1 MRPRMSALAAACA
14 LLGLTLAII
23 TVARL
28 TQPTPSAAR
37 APRHPRA
44 AMCRG
49 GMWCIKHV
57 VFIIKEN
64 HTYDNIF
71 GRFPGADGARYAV
84 AGAHLVSM
92 ARMPDHLANDIQHDG
107 NSAGVAINAG
117 HMNLFY
123 SLPGAQQRGVNYAD
137 ASYDRS
143 SIANYWKYAQTYT
156 LADRFF
162 STIRGPSF
170 PNHLATIAAQSGGA
184 VDNPGGVNLPTTPRT
199 WGCDSAS
206 SFRVTVR
213 TAVNSL
219 DQQRPCFDFPTLV
232 DEANRHHV
240 SWRYYAPQR
249 GHLGYVWDALDAV
262 KHIRY
267 GADWARA
274 DVPQQRFARDVLRGR
289 LAAVSWVVP
298 DVSHSEHPP
307 ASECMGENWTV
318 HQINAVMRSPAWSSS
333 AIVLTWDD
341 FGGFYDHVPPPRR
354 GILGFGPRVPAII
367 ISPYAR
373 PHTIDAHTYDFSSV
387 VHFIED
393 VFRLGHL
400 SGFDRTA
407 GDLQHAFNFQQ
418 PPRAPMVLKERRCSP
433 YHMHWPP

>member
-1 MRPRMSALAAACA
+1 MRPLSALAAVCG

-23 TVARL
+23 TVVRL
-28 TQPTPSAAR
+28 AQPILPP
-37 APRHPRA
+37 APRRSTTV
-44 AMCRG
+44 CRG
-49 GMWCIKHV
+49 GAWCIKHV

-64 HTYDNIF
+64 HTYDNLF
-71 GRFPGADGARYAV
+71 GRFPGADGASYAAAGTRYV
-84 AGAHLVSM
+84 PM
-92 ARMPDHLANDIQHDG
+92 ARMPDHLTSDIQHDG
-107 NSAGVAINAG
+107 NSAGAAINDG
-117 HMNLFY
+117 RMNLFY
-123 SLPGAQQRGVNYAD
+123 SLPGAQQRGINYAD
-137 ASYDRS
+137 ASYIRS
-143 SIANYWKYAQTYT
+143 SIPNYWKYAQTYT

-199 WGCDSAS
+199 WGCDSIP

-213 TAVNSL
+213 TASNALV
-219 DQQRPCFDFPTLV
+219 QQRPCFDFPTLV

-240 SWRYYAPQR
+240 SWRYYAPQP

-267 GADWARA
+267 GTAWAQA
-274 DVPQQRFARDVLRGR
+274 DVPQQRFARDVRRGR
-289 LAAVSWVVP
+289 LAAVSWLIP

-318 HQINAVMRSPAWSSS
+318 RQINAIMRSPMWSST

-341 FGGFYDHVPPPRR
+341 FGGFYDHVPPPNR
-354 GILGFGPRVPAII
+354 GNLGFGPRVPAII

-373 PHTIDAHTYDFSSV
+373 SHTVDTNTYDFSSV
-387 VHFIED
+387 VRLAED
-393 VFRLGHL
+393 VFHLGHL
-400 SGFDRTA
+400 SSFDRTA
-407 GDLQHAFNFQQ
+407 GDLRHAFNFQQ
-418 PPRAPMVLKERRCSP
+418 RPRAPLVLRQRHCSP
-433 YHMHWPP
+433 YRMHWPP

>member
-1 MRPRMSALAAACA
+1 MRLPMRVLAVTCA

-28 TQPTPSAAR
+28 TQPTPSAAP
-37 APRHPRA
+37 APPRPEA
-44 AMCRG
+44 ACRG
-49 GMWCIKHV
+49 GTGCIKHV
-57 VFIIKEN
+57 IFIIKEN

-71 GRFPGADGARYAV
+71 GRFPGADGALYAV

-92 ARMPDHLANDIQHDG
+92 AHMPDHLTNDIQHDG
-107 NSAGVAINAG
+107 NSAGVAINSG
-117 HMNLFY
+117 RMNLFY

-137 ASYDRS
+137 ASFDRD
-143 SIANYWKYAQTYT
+143 SIPNYWKYAQTYT

-199 WGCDSAS
+199 WGCDSVS

-213 TAVNSL
+213 TAVNRVG
-219 DQQRPCFDFPTLV
+219 QQRPCFDFPTLV

-267 GADWARA
+267 GSDWARA

-354 GILGFGPRVPAII
+354 GVLGFGPRVPAII

-393 VFRLGHL
+393 AFRLGHL

-407 GDLQHAFNFQQ
+407 GDLRHAFNFQQ
-418 PPRAPMVLKERRCSP
+418 PPRAPLVLKERRCSP